1 MTALSLLWVTLIVHI
16 LMEEP
21 KRFSQIHNF
30 IPDLSIRMLNE
41 RIKKLEELGIINRNV
56 IIEHPIRIEYSLRKG
71 TELGRTLNAVENWA
85 MKWL

>member
-1 MTALSLLWVTLIVHI
+1 MLWGTLIVHT

-21 KRFSQIHNF
+21 KRFSQIHKF

-56 IIEHPIRIEYSLRKG
+56 IIEYPYSNRVFFEK
-71 TELGRTLNAVENWA
+71 RN
-85 MKWL
+85 